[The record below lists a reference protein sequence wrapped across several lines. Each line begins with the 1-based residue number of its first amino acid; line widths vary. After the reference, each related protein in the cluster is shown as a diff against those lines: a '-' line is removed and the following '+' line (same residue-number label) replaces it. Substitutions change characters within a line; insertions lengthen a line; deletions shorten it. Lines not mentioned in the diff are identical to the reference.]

1 MHSIDLTGDNGLI
14 KVPAVHPRRSPAAY
28 TPPSTVSKCSLFLFP
43 PTLAASARWECVL
56 HKFDAVQEGELSLA
70 PGAWVQVLDH
80 HDDGW
85 LTVSTADGET
95 GLVPRSYVTST
106 RLTKPLTPKA

>member
-1 MHSIDLTGDNGLI
+1 MDSSRCLL
-14 KVPAVHPRRSPAAY
+14 
-28 TPPSTVSKCSLFLFP
+28 C
-43 PTLAASARWECVL
+43 TLAAHQQPTRRHPLLTNVLSSSSPRPLAAPARWECVL

-85 LTVSTADGET
+85 LTVSTANGET

-106 RLTKPLTPKA
+106 RLTQPLTQKA